1 MTTVEQH
8 SKFRLTIPTG
18 TDAPL
23 VVPMHAGDVLFI
35 LGANGTGKS
44 SLIHHLYRTHSSSAI
59 RISAHR
65 QTWLESSIVAMT
77 ARQKQQQES
86 NMRQGD
92 TQMESRWRDN
102 YHSLRP
108 NMAIFN
114 LVDAENSMA
123 REIADAVRVRDY
135 DRAQAL
141 AEQRFSSKTHQFPVP
156 RFQSPRVH
164 VDREGRR
171 D

>member
-1 MTTVEQH
+1 MSTVEQQ
-8 SKFRLTIPTG
+8 SMSRLTIPTG
-18 TDAPL
+18 TDEPL
-23 VVPMHAGDVLFI
+23 VVPMHAGEVLFI

-44 SLIHHLYRTHSSSAI
+44 SLIHHLYRTHLSFAI

-65 QTWLESSIVAMT
+65 QTWLESSVVAMT

-92 TQMESRWRDN
+92 TQTDSRWRDN
-102 YHSLRP
+102 YHSIRP

-123 REIADAVRVRDY
+123 REIADAVRVRDC
-135 DRAQAL
+135 DRARAI
-141 AEQRFSSKTHQFPVP
+141 AEEDSPSSESILFLEPP
-156 RFQSPRVH
+156 ISPWP
-164 VDREGRR
+164 
-171 D
+171 